1 MSEADHT
8 RKGCDIVKGHKSAAM
23 QTKNFLTRGRVVA
36 SFADQHLKGRKVN
49 AFCQTD

>member
-8 RKGCDIVKGHKSAAM
+8 WKGCDLVKGYKSAAM
-23 QTKNFLTRGRVVA
+23 QANTLLTRGRVVA
-36 SFADQHLKGRKVN
+36 SFANQHLKGRKVN